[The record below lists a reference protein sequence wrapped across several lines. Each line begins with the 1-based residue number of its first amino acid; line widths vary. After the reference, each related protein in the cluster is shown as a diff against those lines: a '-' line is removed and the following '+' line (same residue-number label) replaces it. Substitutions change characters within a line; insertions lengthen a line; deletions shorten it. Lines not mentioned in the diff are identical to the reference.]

1 MPIHRNLQ
9 LFQHLRSI
17 VEIRHEVQPTCSF
30 WGVDFIEQEFSL
42 SLRSPWHLQHLT
54 SISDSVFAG
63 IWGQKA
69 PKNRTESLN
78 DNLFLQVDN
87 TNSANGKLRAL
98 VIRKKG
104 RRKRRAKP
112 EPTGLVFFEK
122 SPNFCE
128 IMNELDS
135 YGTRGRYCNKTSL
148 GIDNCETL
156 CCGRGFDT
164 LKVQRTERCHC
175 RFHWCCYVICKK
187 CTYNDWVTVCK

>member
-1 MPIHRNLQ
+1 MKTCWNSAPPFR
-9 LFQHLRSI
+9 
-17 VEIRHEVQPTCSF
+17 EVGTLLKEKYENAAKVQVYEALCSVHAF
-30 WGVDFIEQEFSL
+30 YIFIISSYIKTPEFVYYFELMDFTHIKVYF
-42 SLRSPWHLQHLT
+42 
-54 SISDSVFAG
+54 
-63 IWGQKA
+63 
-69 PKNRTESLN
+69 
-78 DNLFLQVDN
+78 QVDN

-98 VIRKKG
+98 VMRKKG
-104 RRKRRAKP
+104 RRKRRTKP

-128 IMNELDS
+128 LINELDS
-135 YGTRGRYCNKTSL
+135 FGTRGRYCNKSSD